1 MKVPKNAGQPNEA
14 DAKLAKL
21 AADHPEMTGKVK
33 RVKDAVPEGDK
44 KTPKVKPTPKTGAK
58 ATGSKKVAKK
68 VTDDAQKKDA
78 PVRGGGVVPP
88 EFRKEYAAHG
98 GNNGDD
104 IAALLKDADLGAVA
118 TANGIDLNRWAGKNH
133 GMVRMNLGNVLRGMV
148 RRGEK
153 VTIGGKSVKV
163 AA

>member
-21 AADHPEMTGKVK
+21 AKEINDEARQVAKKAKV
-33 RVKDAVPEGDK
+33 A
-44 KTPKVKPTPKTGAK
+44 KTAPKTGSK
-58 ATGSKKVAKK
+58 ASGSKKVAKK
-68 VTDDAQKKDA
+68 VTKDAQKKDA
-78 PVRGGGVVPP
+78 PAHGGGVVPA

-104 IAALLKDADLGAVA
+104 IAALLKEANLAEVA
-118 TANGIDLNRWAGKNH
+118 KANGIDLNRWAGRNN
-133 GMVRMNLGNVLRGMV
+133 GMVRMNLGNVLRGMI

-153 VTIGGKSVKV
+153 VIINGKTVKQ